1 MQPRLHTLKEFLED
15 FIAHRKEV
23 VERRTKYELKIAEA
37 RAHILE

>member
-1 MQPRLHTLKEFLED
+1 MLLA
-15 FIAHRKEV
+15 FIEHRKEV